1 MDIEPSEQEPEYEVD
16 KIIGKRLGKDK
27 QMEYLILWKGY
38 PDSEAT
44 WESSDVVEDLQALD
58 EFEEACK
65 DEDKLRAVILN
76 KEYIKDNWNK
86 NHVSRYIMNLAP
98 PTDLNLTT
106 TSLANTLK
114 RHKVDGEKL
123 IQLTVDVL
131 EEMAIPH
138 TACKWL
144 CQQLDTLY
152 NGDSGYSIRV

>member
-1 MDIEPSEQEPEYEVD
+1 VHCAQRPYI
-16 KIIGKRLGKDK
+16 
-27 QMEYLILWKGY
+27 
-38 PDSEAT
+38 
-44 WESSDVVEDLQALD
+44 QALD
-58 EFEEACK
+58 DFEEACK
-65 DEDKLRAVILN
+65 DEDKLRAVIIN

-86 NHVSRYIMNLAP
+86 NHVSKYIMNLTP
-98 PTDLNLTT
+98 PTELNLTT
-106 TSLANTLK
+106 TSLVNTLK

-144 CQQLDTLY
+144 CQQRDTLY